1 MSGMIHFNH
10 RSAMSHVFALVDGL
24 LVMIAVFLGATIYP
38 MGRYTL
44 FLSEPYLVTK
54 IMIVLI
60 VVEIALYYH
69 DLMEPRLLRERVRM
83 SIQHLKALGVYALAL
98 VVIYFMFPI
107 IAMSHKTLFV
117 SLVLIFWFTFSWRI
131 LYPWVTSNGLL
142 KERVLIVG
150 TGDLAKKIYE
160 EIEVNGQ
167 DAYKIV
173 GFVDENGKKI
183 GNKIRPN
190 DHRGLQ
196 ANLFHLQN
204 LSN

>member
-1 MSGMIHFNH
+1 
-10 RSAMSHVFALVDGL
+10 MSHIFALADGL

-38 MGRYTL
+38 MGRYSL

-69 DLMEPRLLRERVRM
+69 DLMEPRLLRERIRM

-98 VVIYFMFPI
+98 AVIYFMFPI

-117 SLVLIFWFTFSWRI
+117 SLVLIFWFTFSWRL
-131 LYPWVTSNGLL
+131 LYPWVTSYGLL

-150 TGDLAKKIYE
+150 T
-160 EIEVNGQ
+160 EIWLKRYTRKSE
-167 DAYKIV
+167 
-173 GFVDENGKKI
+173 
-183 GNKIRPN
+183 
-190 DHRGLQ
+190 
-196 ANLFHLQN
+196 
-204 LSN
+204 